1 MAVNPDSSA
10 SRPTIGDHVP
20 LRGGSYSRPYPF
32 FFLEDQ
38 LNESTFKLLRSSL
51 RGLKRVR
58 LLRLGTRL
66 YCHECRVMRTVR
78 DYFASGE
85 SLLDCDHRRPAFFLP
100 ENVAQEFQKE
110 IETRAARREIVGY
123 AAPTAGGHV
132 HQYVE
137 EVA

>member
-1 MAVNPDSSA
+1 
-10 SRPTIGDHVP
+10 
-20 LRGGSYSRPYPF
+20 
-32 FFLEDQ
+32 
-38 LNESTFKLLRSSL
+38 
-51 RGLKRVR
+51 
-58 LLRLGTRL
+58 
-66 YCHECRVMRTVR
+66 MRTVR

-85 SLLDCDHRRPAFFLP
+85 SLLDCGHRRPAFFLP